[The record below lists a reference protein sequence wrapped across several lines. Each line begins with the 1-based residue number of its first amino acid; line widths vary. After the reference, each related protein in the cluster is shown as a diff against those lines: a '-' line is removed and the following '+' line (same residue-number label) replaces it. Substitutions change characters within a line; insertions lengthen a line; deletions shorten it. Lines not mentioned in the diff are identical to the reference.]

1 MGEAAHELFKAA
13 STSDE
18 FAEVED
24 FASCEFFPS
33 RAYGSGFA
41 DAAEEDA
48 DVVER
53 EAHFAGET
61 NEKNAVES
69 FRRVATLA
77 ACAGRGGK
85 KADFFVIADGGSGEA
100 GLLSKSADFHL

>member
-1 MGEAAHELFKAA
+1 MGEAAHEFVQGVSAG
-13 STSDE
+13 DE
-18 FAEVED
+18 FAEVEN
-24 FASCEFFPS
+24 FAPGEFFPARADGS
-33 RAYGSGFA
+33 RFA
-41 DAAEEDA
+41 NAAEEDA

-85 KADFFVIADGGSGEA
+85 KADFFVIAGGGRGGGGLLGESGEF
-100 GLLSKSADFHL
+100 D